1 MNLYFRSDE
10 LESIT
15 DNIFRLITILINW
28 TNPIDTYQ
36 QIFQVFL
43 IIVLMGFMETFS
55 VLIFSLM
62 SKSIFTHTK
71 ILLWHIF
78 SAVALQIPQKNA
90 VWPTLYIE
98 TLITQWFIFDNL
110 ALFNAGIVLML
121 FDARLGSSFQKW
133 GLEVSETTFLLK
145 SITILS
151 WFYRLH

>member
-1 MNLYFRSDE
+1 MSFFRFDKKSLLIFLQILRMFNLKGKIVKSQRRKDE
-10 LESIT
+10 L
-15 DNIFRLITILINW
+15 LVY
-28 TNPIDTYQ
+28 P
-36 QIFQVFL
+36 
-43 IIVLMGFMETFS
+43 M
-55 VLIFSLM
+55 IFSLM

-133 GLEVSETTFLLK
+133 GLEVIETTFLLK

-151 WFYRLH
+151 RFNRLH

>member
-1 MNLYFRSDE
+1 MYVY
-10 LESIT
+10 
-15 DNIFRLITILINW
+15 
-28 TNPIDTYQ
+28 P
-36 QIFQVFL
+36 
-43 IIVLMGFMETFS
+43 M
-55 VLIFSLM
+55 IFSLM

-133 GLEVSETTFLLK
+133 GLEVIETTFLLK

-151 WFYRLH
+151 WFNRLH